1 MRNIYLITLILI
13 LFFCT
18 GFSDPV
24 ADISVSYQSGVD
36 KLEEVFKAS
45 LLLNKNDI
53 MFTKVPRGLIVS
65 INEKYFF
72 NTNQTRIKESALP
85 VIDTII
91 DLLQGLSNYCVIE
104 DHTEEMSF
112 NNKNWELSL
121 VRSANI
127 AEYMITKG
135 KISAERIFFLGYGQ
149 YMPFRDNVAP
159 RKGMNNRIDFV
170 ILEYESKR

>member
-1 MRNIYLITLILI
+1 MRNIYLVTLILI

-24 ADISVSYQSGVD
+24 GDITVSYQPAVD
-36 KLEEVFKAS
+36 KLEELFKAALPLS
-45 LLLNKNDI
+45 KNDI
-53 MFTKVPRGLIVS
+53 IFTKVPRGLIVS
-65 INEKYFF
+65 INENCFF
-72 NTNQTRIKESALP
+72 NKNQTRIKESALP

-91 DLLQGLSNYCVIE
+91 GLLQNLSNYCVIE

-127 AEYMITKG
+127 AEYMITEG
-135 KISAERIFFLGYGQ
+135 KISADRIFSLGYGQ

-159 RKGMNNRIDFV
+159 GKGMNNRIDFV